1 MVGLDGL
8 GRRAGGHWEAV
19 WGSGPGGQ
27 WPVGFPH
34 SPVWPGSVCVAR
46 ARASAGCRAQL
57 EGAAEPECR
66 DQGPSCGSAHPSLLT
81 WQPAPELTAQLAQ
94 EARGPQPSPRALQ
107 PRSSGSGRRGLMGG
121 SVREPACVLGQR
133 WGRAARPPQPP
144 SSTRLWARAG
154 WAVGGCAGCP
164 TAGHPLV
171 WPLLR
176 RGGTVL
182 RPCGDGT
189 RRRPRQVLPLQ
200 CPHPAGE
207 AGGAR
212 GPTGHSHPCGR
223 RGSSEGD
230 GWLPAPS

>member
-1 MVGLDGL
+1 MAGLDGS
-8 GRRAGGHWEAV
+8 GRHAGGHWEAV

-46 ARASAGCRAQL
+46 AQASAGCRAQL

-66 DQGPSCGSAHPSLLT
+66 DQGPSCGSARPSLLT
-81 WQPAPELTAQLAQ
+81 WQLAPELTAQLAQ

-144 SSTRLWARAG
+144 SSTR
-154 WAVGGCAGCP
+154 P
-164 TAGHPLV
+164 TAGHPLI

-207 AGGAR
+207 AGGTR
-212 GPTGHSHPCGR
+212 GPAGHSHPCGR